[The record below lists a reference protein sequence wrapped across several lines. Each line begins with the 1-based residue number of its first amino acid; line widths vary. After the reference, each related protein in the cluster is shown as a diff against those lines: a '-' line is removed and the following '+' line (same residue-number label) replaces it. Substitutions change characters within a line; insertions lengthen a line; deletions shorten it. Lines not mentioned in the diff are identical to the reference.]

1 MTGQEFRLLINA
13 IMETVSLL
21 LQIIIPLG
29 IFNVWLLRPKKA
41 TAYRGGAATNL
52 KDEFAAYGLPEAAFY
67 IIGTLKLG
75 AAVLLLLGFVLP
87 ILILPG
93 ALLMSALMLG
103 AVLMHAKVS
112 DPLVRYLP
120 ATVMLAMSL
129 VLLF

>member
-1 MTGQEFRLLINA
+1 
-13 IMETVSLL
+13 METVSLL

-75 AAVLLLLGFVLP
+75 AAVLLLLGLVLP
-87 ILILPG
+87 ILVFPG
-93 ALLMSALMLG
+93 ALLMAALMLG

-112 DPLVRYLP
+112 DPLVRCVP
-120 ATVMLAMSL
+120 AALMLVMSL
-129 VLLF
+129 IVAF